1 MAAQIETTKSVAY
14 VVTGSDSDEA
24 SVTKVVM
31 YMILV
36 PGQLAEGERG
46 QGHVHTQLI
55 TRS

>member
-46 QGHVHTQLI
+46 QGHDHTQLI